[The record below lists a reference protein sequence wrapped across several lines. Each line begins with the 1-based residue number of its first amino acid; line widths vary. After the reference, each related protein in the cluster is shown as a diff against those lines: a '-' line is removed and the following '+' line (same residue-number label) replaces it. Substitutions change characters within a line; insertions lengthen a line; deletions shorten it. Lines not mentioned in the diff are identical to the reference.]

1 MLTLFGAAQSG
12 RQSRSIGTAAVRRC
26 DHPDAC
32 PCENRPVTDRRLPWL
47 LALPLM
53 VAGSVAAHLVGY
65 AVVPATPEHATGE
78 GGELGGFHERASQGV
93 AGHTVLLLGLAASLI
108 GVVCIRALL
117 ARVRGR
123 ESRRLGAGCFFL
135 LPLIAYSSQE
145 LLERLLHAESFPF
158 QAVLEPRF
166 LLGLALQLP
175 FAAAAFVLAWLLLAV
190 GARLLRFLGRP
201 PSTAPHALPPQ
212 LWAPT
217 TVASP
222 RVRALSRG
230 HPLRGPP
237 LLA

>member
-1 MLTLFGAAQSG
+1 
-12 RQSRSIGTAAVRRC
+12 
-26 DHPDAC
+26 
-32 PCENRPVTDRRLPWL
+32 
-47 LALPLM
+47 M

-65 AVVPATPEHATGE
+65 AVVPAGPDHAMGE
-78 GGELGGFHERASQGV
+78 AGEFGGFHERASQGF
-93 AGHTVLLLGLAASLI
+93 AGHTVLLLGLAASLV

-145 LLERLLHAESFPF
+145 LIERLLHAESFPF
-158 QAVLEPRF
+158 HAVLEPRF

-190 GARLLRFLGRP
+190 GTRFFRFLGRYPSPASPAP
-201 PSTAPHALPPQ
+201 PPRL
-212 LWAPT
+212 LAPT
-217 TVASP
+217 SVALP

>member
-1 MLTLFGAAQSG
+1 M
-12 RQSRSIGTAAVRRC
+12 
-26 DHPDAC
+26 
-32 PCENRPVTDRRLPWL
+32 TDRRLPWL

-53 VAGSVAAHLVGY
+53 GAGSVAAHLAGY
-65 AVVPATPEHATGE
+65 AVVPANASHATGE

-93 AGHTVLLLGLAASLI
+93 AGHTVLLLGLATSLI
-108 GVVCIRALL
+108 GVACIRTLL

-145 LLERLLHAESFPF
+145 LLERILRAESFPF
-158 QAVLEPRF
+158 HAVLEPRF

-175 FAAAAFVLAWLLLAV
+175 FAAAAFVLAWLLLVA
-190 GARLLRFLGRP
+190 GTRLLRFLGRP
-201 PSTAPHALPPQ
+201 PRTAPHALTPR
-212 LWAPT
+212 LWTPA